1 MSNKSCV
8 EDMQNSDRLVRSSS
22 RWRKTDRF
30 RLKLHLVASNQIEM
44 VKIML
49 EISLCEENG
58 CLLVS

>member
-8 EDMQNSDRLVRSSS
+8 EDMQDSDRLVRSSS

-30 RLKLHLVASNQIEM
+30 RLKLHLVTSNQIEM
-44 VKIML
+44 IKIML

>member
-30 RLKLHLVASNQIEM
+30 RLKLHLVTSNQIEM
-44 VKIML
+44 VKNML

>member
-8 EDMQNSDRLVRSSS
+8 EDMQDSDRLVRSSS

-30 RLKLHLVASNQIEM
+30 RLKLHLVTSNQSEM

>member
-8 EDMQNSDRLVRSSS
+8 EDMQDSDRLVLSSS

-30 RLKLHLVASNQIEM
+30 RLKLHLVTSNQIEM

>member
-30 RLKLHLVASNQIEM
+30 TLKLHLVTSNQIEM